1 MKKGLGRGLGAF
13 LSDSEQEYDLFSTAE
28 EKAAPSEVLDQPTEI
43 NISLIEPNVNQP
55 RKIFDENALMELT
68 NSIRLHGIISPLIL
82 VKSYGGK
89 YMIIAGERRW
99 RAAKRAGL
107 LTVPAIVRDY
117 TPLQIKE
124 ISLIDNLQRED
135 LNPIETARAIKQL
148 MTEYNYTQEQVA
160 DRIGKSRPAV
170 ANSLRLLTLSPSVI
184 DLVEK
189 NQLSAGHARCL
200 VVVQDPAL
208 QYQLATE
215 AIKRALSVRDF
226 EKMVKKAVM
235 PQQKTVAPQQSIEL
249 KDMVNRMQRVF
260 ATKVTVLGNDNKGRI
275 YIDYYNRDD
284 LDRISSI
291 LSSLEK

>member
-1 MKKGLGRGLGAF
+1 M
-13 LSDSEQEYDLFSTAE
+13 
-28 EKAAPSEVLDQPTEI
+28 
-43 NISLIEPNVNQP
+43 
-55 RKIFDENALMELT
+55 
-68 NSIRLHGIISPLIL
+68 
-82 VKSYGGK
+82 
-89 YMIIAGERRW
+89 
-99 RAAKRAGL
+99 
-107 LTVPAIVRDY
+107 
-117 TPLQIKE
+117 
-124 ISLIDNLQRED
+124 
-135 LNPIETARAIKQL
+135 
-148 MTEYNYTQEQVA
+148 
-160 DRIGKSRPAV
+160 
-170 ANSLRLLTLSPSVI
+170 
-184 DLVEK
+184 
-189 NQLSAGHARCL
+189 